1 LRNAS
6 DQVNKHIWFDFHA
19 CRVLTLDQ
27 MACAIVPSD
36 LDGVAWKQAC
46 TALVQPD
53 GQCRYSQGVRQM
65 KMNAPDRET
74 SVDGRVQLSKRRAC
88 RSEED
93 VRHGRSMHSEKTD
106 CRRPHGRCLLS
117 ECAILREAHA
127 LDIHTQPL
135 HRPYTKRL
143 GAGLVQ
149 PYHRSSAG
157 VAEDDYDARH
167 GRGRQRGQI

>member
-1 LRNAS
+1 MTTTCRLEAPLRNAS

-46 TALVQPD
+46 TALIQPD

-74 SVDGRVQLSKRRAC
+74 SVD
-88 RSEED
+88 
-93 VRHGRSMHSEKTD
+93 RSMAGCSSANVAPVGVKKTLD
-106 CRRPHGRCLLS
+106 MAAPCTPRRPIVGDPTTAAC
-117 ECAILREAHA
+117 
-127 LDIHTQPL
+127 
-135 HRPYTKRL
+135 
-143 GAGLVQ
+143 
-149 PYHRSSAG
+149 
-157 VAEDDYDARH
+157 
-167 GRGRQRGQI
+167 